1 MHHRIVID
9 MTTMMNINALEEN
22 QSVKPTV
29 IAVDLSGTPE
39 KLPIC

>member
-9 MTTMMNINALEEN
+9 MTTVMNINALEEN